1 MIDWRRQCHRYSTR
15 FYGPSPQNA
24 ALSWIGDQ
32 RIAVGSLPTAATLP
46 ALTENGITHIVNCR
60 SIAQTWISQDLAV
73 ERALLGPSRVVHAP
87 MLDFGHPQP
96 PQLWSAAALF
106 AAGALADD
114 PAARVLIHCHPG
126 AQPVCHGDLR
136 RATPRRTQPRSGD
149 RPHPPV
155 PRPSANRRRVHHQ
168 RRTVARR
175 RRQVGR
181 TAPDAVAA
189 GAPRAGRHVPGPI
202 RSGRTAES
210 RPWCCRRAPVRPPRT
225 A

>member
-15 FYGPSPQNA
+15 FYGPSAQNA

-60 SIAQTWISQDLAV
+60 STAQTWISQDLAV

-87 MLDFGHPQP
+87 MVDFGHPQP

-114 PAARVLIHCHPG
+114 PTARVLIHCHQG
-126 AQPVCHGDLR
+126 RSRSVMVTYAVLR
-136 RATPRRTQPRSGD
+136 LGGHSPDQAIELIRRY
-149 RPHPPV
+149 
-155 PRPSANRRRVHHQ
+155 RVQ
-168 RRTVARR
+168 ARI
-175 RRQVGR
+175 V
-181 TAPDAVAA
+181 DAYTTSVEQWLAA
-189 GAPRAGRHVPGPI
+189 GARSVGPL
-202 RSGRTAES
+202 RMR
-210 RPWCCRRAPVRPPRT
+210 
-225 A
+225 